1 MEAKEYIN
9 TLIKEKECLEELCK
23 KHIETIRLMRRESIK
38 KDKKIKKLEKEALN
52 TNIQN
57 EMDAIKND
65 LESLKNKYDDLQ
77 HMYEVVVEENYELKT
92 ILNYL
97 NNLDGTSDS
106 D

>member
-1 MEAKEYIN
+1 MEAIEYIN
-9 TLIKEKECLEELCK
+9 TLIKEKEYLEELCK
-23 KHIETIRLMRRESIK
+23 KNIETMRLMKRESIK

-65 LESLKNKYDDLQ
+65 FESLKNKYDDLQ
-77 HMYEVVVEENYELKT
+77 QMYEVVVEENYELKT

>member
-1 MEAKEYIN
+1 
-9 TLIKEKECLEELCK
+9 
-23 KHIETIRLMRRESIK
+23 
-38 KDKKIKKLEKEALN
+38 
-52 TNIQN
+52 
-57 EMDAIKND
+57 MDAIKND